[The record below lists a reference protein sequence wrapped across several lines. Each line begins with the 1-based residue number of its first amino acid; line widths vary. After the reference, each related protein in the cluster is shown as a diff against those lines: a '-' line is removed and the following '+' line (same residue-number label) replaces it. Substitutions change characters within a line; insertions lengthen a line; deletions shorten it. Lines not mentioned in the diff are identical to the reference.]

1 MTEKRQ
7 MPLFFIH
14 HNVPTYIIYIIA
26 ARAKRGY
33 IMDIKVGD
41 LVGRKSYGCDIV
53 FRVHDIIKQND
64 KLIIILKGLNLR
76 IIADAP
82 EADIVKLPPSKI
94 KEDSRKFD
102 DRVGIL
108 TRRLEKRAKRAIRGI
123 NPIAF
128 RETDQVFKR
137 PGKVLHLDGDK
148 NYLDMCLKAYKDF
161 NIEAVGMVVA
171 ENEQPRVV
179 ESLLLQYN
187 PDILVL
193 TGHDAYIKTAP
204 AANSVQGRSELTNIN
219 NYRSS
224 KYFIEAVKA
233 ARKYEPSLDDLVIF
247 AGACQSY
254 FEGIMAAGA
263 NFASSP
269 ERVLIHALD
278 PVMVCEKVALTPI
291 SQIVRL
297 KEVLTGTITGLNG
310 VGGVETRG
318 KYRDG
323 MPKSLYGPV

>member
-1 MTEKRQ
+1 
-7 MPLFFIH
+7 
-14 HNVPTYIIYIIA
+14 
-26 ARAKRGY
+26 
-33 IMDIKVGD
+33 MDIKVGD
-41 LVGRKSYGCDIV
+41 LVGRKSYNCDIV
-53 FRVHDIIKQND
+53 FRVHDIKKQND
-64 KLIIILKGLNLR
+64 KTVIILKGMNLR

-94 KEDSRKFD
+94 NEDIKNFD
-102 DRVGIL
+102 DRAKKL
-108 TRRLEKRAKRAIRGI
+108 MRKLEKRAKKTAKIISSGI
-123 NPIAF
+123 YRN
-128 RETDQVFKR
+128 EVQVFRR

-148 NYLDMCLKAYKDF
+148 NYLDMCMKSYKDL

-171 ENEQPRVV
+171 ESEQPKAV
-179 ESLLLQYN
+179 ESLLSQYV

-193 TGHDAYIKTAP
+193 TGHDAYIKPPKSTTPEQARRDL
-204 AANSVQGRSELTNIN
+204 NTIS
-219 NYRSS
+219 NYKNS
-224 KYFIEAVKA
+224 KYYMESVKV

-254 FEGIMAAGA
+254 FEGIMEVGA

-278 PVMVCEKVALTPI
+278 PVMVCERVALTPI
-291 SQIVRL
+291 DKVIPL

-310 VGGVETRG
+310 VGGIQTRG

-323 MPKSLYGPV
+323 MPKSLYGTV